1 MNSTGSDGLLRFMRL
16 ALDLKK
22 IQRQGW
28 IDRGVPNPESSAD
41 HSWSLA
47 LFAWLLA
54 EGRADLNAERI
65 MLMALVHDLPEAL
78 AGDATPFDRHR
89 ADDGTIAADHFRTAP
104 IYDESETDEKHRRE
118 REALMHMTGSLH
130 PDLRELLVAAW
141 DEYTAGQTDE
151 ARFVRNLDKLETVL
165 QAESYLKDHPG
176 IVIDSFRAGADRDID
191 DPQLRTLLASIRGS
205 SQAN

>member
-1 MNSTGSDGLLRFMRL
+1 MLRFMQL

-22 IQRQGW
+22 VQRQGW

-41 HSWSLA
+41 HSWSVA
-47 LFAWLLA
+47 FFGWLLA
-54 EGRADLNAERI
+54 QERDDLNAERI

-89 ADDGTIAADHFRTAP
+89 ADDGTIAADHFRAAP
-104 IYDESETDEKHRRE
+104 VYDPSESDEKHRRE
-118 REALMHMTGSLH
+118 REALAQMTANL
-130 PDLRELLVAAW
+130 PRELGDLLIAIW
-141 DEYTAGQTDE
+141 DEYRANLTRE
-151 ARFVRNLDKLETVL
+151 ARFVRDLDKLETVL
-165 QAESYLKDHPG
+165 QAEAYLEAHPN

-191 DPQLRTLLASIRGS
+191 DPQLRTLLASIRDS

>member
-1 MNSTGSDGLLRFMRL
+1 MLRFMQL

-22 IQRQGW
+22 VQRQGW

-41 HSWSLA
+41 HSWSVA
-47 LFAWLLA
+47 FFGWLLA
-54 EGRADLNAERI
+54 QERDDLNAERI

-89 ADDGTIAADHFRTAP
+89 ADDGTIADDHFRAAP
-104 IYDESETDEKHRRE
+104 VYDESEKRLKRRRE
-118 REALMHMTGSLH
+118 REALMQMAGSLE
-130 PDLRELLVAAW
+130 PELRKMIVEIW
-141 DEYTAGQTDE
+141 DEYTSSLTRE
-151 ARFVRNLDKLETVL
+151 ARFVRDLDKLETVL
-165 QAESYLKDHPG
+165 QAEAYLEAHPN

-191 DPQLRTLLASIRGS
+191 DPQLRTLLASIRDS